1 MVEESPASGL
11 HLVEV
16 DSQLHMGTDGA
27 DVDGAR
33 LVGVVRV
40 LGVADGAGT
49 VCSRS
54 AGHWIVP
61 PGAVDGARGGP

>member
-1 MVEESPASGL
+1 MAEEQPASGP

-16 DSQLHMGTDGA
+16 DSQLHVGADGA
-27 DVDGAR
+27 DVDGAL
-33 LVGVVRV
+33 LVGVMRV

-61 PGAVDGARGGP
+61 LGLWMVRGGP

>member
-1 MVEESPASGL
+1 MVEESPAAGL

-16 DSQLHMGTDGA
+16 DAKLHVGADGA
-27 DVDGAR
+27 DVDGAL

-40 LGVADGAGT
+40 LGVADGAGP
-49 VCSRS
+49 VCSGS

-61 PGAVDGARGGP
+61 LGLWMVRGGP

>member
-16 DSQLHMGTDGA
+16 SAAVGLA
-27 DVDGAR
+27 DVDGAL
-33 LVGVVRV
+33 LVGVMRV
-40 LGVADGAGT
+40 LGVADGAGA

-61 PGAVDGARGGP
+61 LGLWMVRGGP

>member
-16 DSQLHMGTDGA
+16 DAQLHVGADGA

-33 LVGVVRV
+33 LFGVVRV
-40 LGVADGAGT
+40 LGVADGAGA

-61 PGAVDGARGGP
+61 LGLWMVRGGP

>member
-1 MVEESPASGL
+1 MAEEQPASGL

-16 DSQLHMGTDGA
+16 DAQLHVGADVA

-40 LGVADGAGT
+40 LGVADGAGP

-54 AGHWIVP
+54 TGHWSTRPIW
-61 PGAVDGARGGP
+61 DG